1 MTSSARLF
9 NCARCNA
16 LTIVCRTCD
25 RGQRYCSSKCRA
37 KARRDSQRRATRK
50 YQNTRRGRHANAER
64 QQRYRE
70 RQRNKV
76 THQGSVDPS
85 VSAVLP
91 DRANKLTEPVSVVKR
106 TPSSDLHCHFC
117 HRTCS
122 SFLRRDF
129 ICSSSRPSSWRRSTH
144 DP

>member
-9 NCARCNA
+9 NCACCHA
-16 LTIVCRTCD
+16 LTIVCSACD
-25 RGQRYCSSKCRA
+25 RGQRYCSSTCSA
-37 KARRDSQRRATRK
+37 QARQDSQRKATRQ

-64 QQRYRE
+64 QQRYRD

-76 THQGSVDPS
+76 THQGSATPS
-85 VSAVLP
+85 SPAVLP
-91 DRANKLTEPVSVVKR
+91 DRANKLTEPVSVVKQAL
-106 TPSSDLHCHFC
+106 SADLYCHFC
-117 HRTCS
+117 HRPCS

-129 ICSSSRPSSWRRSTH
+129 LCSSSRPSSWRRATY